1 MKKLKQGTQH
11 LVRPLKKRRTVTI
24 IPRQAT
30 PPQTSTSSILPPSNF
45 FSVLSCNVAGLR
57 GVLNNPKKT
66 AAFKSCIVQA
76 NPSLLCL
83 QETKLQES
91 HVEEIQDK
99 LLQALSPEFQFTHA
113 VWNCS
118 KKPAKLGYS
127 GVACLLRSNLADTPL
142 LNHWSG
148 FNSDESDATS
158 SPSSSSSAT
167 DTDTT
172 TTTTTTTTTLSSS
185 TDSDISEM
193 VASEGR
199 LLTME
204 FPKMCVV
211 NAYVPNSGQKLKRV
225 NYRTT
230 EWDVRMGKYLRKL
243 ESTLNKPVM
252 LIGDLNVAHSV
263 LDIHN
268 FYVRPTFPFFDNDAT
283 TAAGGGGGGD
293 GGESDN
299 VYATVS
305 QEEYKGLSQLKKQA
319 GCTIEER
326 ISFQNNILGK
336 ENDFV
341 DGFRYF
347 WPHAQGCFTYWSQ
360 RAGNKAVN
368 RGLRLDYCV
377 VSSSMLSG
385 NGDGAM
391 LVDTFL
397 CDDEKEWPVF
407 SDHCPVGALFRI

>member
-1 MKKLKQGTQH
+1 MKKLKQRT
-11 LVRPLKKRRTVTI
+11 LSTRPLKKRRTVTI

-30 PPQTSTSSILPPSNF
+30 PPQTTLPPSN

-99 LLQALSPEFQFTHA
+99 LLQALSPEFQFTA

-118 KKPAKLGYS
+118 TKPAKLGYS
-127 GVACLLRSNLADTPL
+127 GVACLLRSDLPATPL

-148 FNSDESDATS
+148 FKSDESDATS
-158 SPSSSSSAT
+158 SSPSSPSPSFSVT
-167 DTDTT
+167 DTD
-172 TTTTTTTTTLSSS
+172 TTTTTTTLSSS
-185 TDSDISEM
+185 TGSDISEL

-199 LLTME
+199 LLTLE

-230 EWDVRMGKYLRKL
+230 EWDVHMGKYLRKL
-243 ESTLNKPVM
+243 EFTLNKPVM
-252 LIGDLNVAHSV
+252 LIGDLNVAHNV

-268 FYVRPTFPFFDNDAT
+268 FYVRPGFPFFDSDAAA
-283 TAAGGGGGGD
+283 AAGGD
-293 GGESDN
+293 SDS

-305 QEEYKGLSQLKKQA
+305 QEQYKGLSQLKKQA

-326 ISFQNNILGK
+326 TSFQKNILG
-336 ENDFV
+336 EDDDFV

-385 NGDGAM
+385 NKDGAM

-397 CDDEKEWPVF
+397 CDHEKEWPVY
-407 SDHCPVGALFRI
+407 SDHCPVGAIFRI